1 VRSRRAACLIALLL
15 ATGCTSSSHSHRST
29 SASQLPPGPSR
40 SAATAGSGA
49 SNPTSAS
56 ASTSSSTTP
65 RPVPTGSASRKPA
78 STAIGDP
85 VTADLCAAVGLDP
98 LRDVGTGL
106 TPTFDARQDPP
117 GCAITLSDRN
127 GQAALTL
134 SVFGSEAKVRV
145 AQGRTTRTESG
156 QTVYVYPFDASA
168 GRCEREIAAAGVRL
182 VIDSLAPAGVKTDRS
197 TACDGTDAMTDRLAA
212 AVADDAV
219 PRLQLADP
227 TISDL
232 NACAVARRAGITA
245 LPSFAKGRLRSMS
258 FGAGCEVRPADSFL
272 FVNFVISASRRPA
285 GGTSTTV
292 GTHTVYAGPST
303 GGLCAYFS
311 TQGRTSDGQYEQLA
325 VTATATAPGSTR
337 LCSDTKLA
345 LGRYLDAAG
354 LR

>member
-15 ATGCTSSSHSHRST
+15 ATGCTSSSPAKRS
-29 SASQLPPGPSR
+29 SAASPLSSGASR
-40 SAATAGSGA
+40 SAATTA
-49 SNPTSAS
+49 SPPAS
-56 ASTSSSTTP
+56 ASTSTTP
-65 RPVPTGSASRKPA
+65 RPVATGSASRKPV

-117 GCAITLSDRN
+117 GCAITLSDRS
-127 GQAALTL
+127 GKAAVSF
-134 SVFGSEAKVRV
+134 SVFGSGAKVRV
-145 AQGRTTRTESG
+145 ADGRTTRTESG

-168 GRCEREIAAAGVRL
+168 GRCEREIAAAGLRL
-182 VIDSLAPAGVKTDRS
+182 VVDSLAPAGGKTDGP
-197 TACDGTDAMTDRLAA
+197 TACAGTDAMTARLAA

-232 NACAVARRAGITA
+232 NACAIVRRAGITA
-245 LPSFAKGRLRSMS
+245 LSSFARGTLRSMS
-258 FGAGCEVRPADSFL
+258 FGAGCEVRPAGSFL
-272 FVNFVISASRRPA
+272 FVNFAISADRRPA

-292 GTHTVYAGPST
+292 GTHSIYAGPST
-303 GGLCAYFS
+303 GGLCAYYS
-311 TQGRTSDGQYEQLA
+311 TQGRTSDGQYEQLV
-325 VTATATAPGSTR
+325 VTATATAAGSAQ
-337 LCSDTKLA
+337 LCAETKLA